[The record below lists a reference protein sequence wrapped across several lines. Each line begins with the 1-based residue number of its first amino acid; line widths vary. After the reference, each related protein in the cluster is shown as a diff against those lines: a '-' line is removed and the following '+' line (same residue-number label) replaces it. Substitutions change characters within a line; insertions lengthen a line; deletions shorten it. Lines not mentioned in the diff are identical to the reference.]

1 MRKYEVELED
11 YHGHFFHHRFE
22 AKDDDE
28 ALNEV
33 IRISQAKEF
42 VDAKP
47 KGLDEAI
54 AQGGTNVSGGQ
65 KQRLAIARAL
75 AKNPEILIFDDSF
88 SALDFKTDATLRKEL
103 NQLTQKSNNTVLI
116 VGQRIA
122 SIMDADQIVV
132 LDEGKIVGIGKHD
145 ELLQSCQVYQ
155 EIAYS
160 QLSKEEL
167 ENA

>member
-1 MRKYEVELED
+1 M
-11 YHGHFFHHRFE
+11 
-22 AKDDDE
+22 
-28 ALNEV
+28 
-33 IRISQAKEF
+33 
-42 VDAKP
+42 
-47 KGLDEAI
+47 

-75 AKNPEILIFDDSF
+75 ARNPEVLIFDDSF

-103 NQLTQKSNNTVLI
+103 KKMTNQNHNTVLI

-122 SIMDADQIVV
+122 SIMDADEIIV
-132 LDEGKIVGIGKHD
+132 LDQGKIVGKGKHE
-145 ELLQSCQVYQ
+145 ELLETCTIYQ

-167 ENA
+167 ANGK